1 MAGTLPLSYP
11 PADLRDQTLSIV
23 TVSPTVLC
31 RVSRYKTGEPF
42 FGRSGLSR
50 FDGTATEPGLRFGT
64 CYLGFDLAVAFAESV
79 LHNEEPDS
87 GRFLIPT
94 SEIDNRLVLSF
105 KGRRKLRLANMTGR
119 HLLRLGGNGELSGT
133 SDYRLP
139 QAWAAAV
146 LAHPS
151 QVDGMMYMSRR
162 VNDSAAVV
170 LFERMP
176 GHPPAIRLDQA
187 LPLFHHTD
195 FVQTIKDFGVT
206 LT

>member
-1 MAGTLPLSYP
+1 MAGTQALERPPVDLSEQPLSVVAVAP
-11 PADLRDQTLSIV
+11 K
-23 TVSPTVLC
+23 VLC

-42 FGRSGLSR
+42 FGRSGACR
-50 FDGTATEPGLRFGT
+50 FDDATPEPGLRFGT
-64 CYLGFDLAVAFAESV
+64 CYLGFNLAVAFAESV
-79 LHNEEPDS
+79 LHNEQPCN
-87 GRFLIPT
+87 GRFMIPT
-94 SEIDNRLVLSF
+94 SEIDSRWVLSF

-170 LFERMP
+170 LFERTP

-195 FVQTIKDFGVT
+195 FVQTIEDFGVG
-206 LT
+206 LI